1 MFTLWKTVWKEG
13 PSEETF

>member
-1 MFTLWKTVWKEG
+1 MFTLWKAVWKEG